1 MCMSKFLNMGPIDR
15 IIRLVVGAGLISLF
29 FVLDNNWRYLGIL
42 GIVLVLTA
50 AVGVCPLYM
59 PFKIDTRKKT

>member
-1 MCMSKFLNMGPIDR
+1 MKKLQNMGQIDR
-15 IIRLVVGAGLISLF
+15 IIRLIVGAGLIVLLF
-29 FVLDNNWRYLGIL
+29 ALDNSWRYLGIL

-50 AVGVCPLYM
+50 VAGVCPIYM

>member
-1 MCMSKFLNMGPIDR
+1 MKKLLNMGQIDR
-15 IIRLVVGAGLISLF
+15 IIRLVVGAGLIVPL

-50 AVGVCPLYM
+50 VVGVCPLYL